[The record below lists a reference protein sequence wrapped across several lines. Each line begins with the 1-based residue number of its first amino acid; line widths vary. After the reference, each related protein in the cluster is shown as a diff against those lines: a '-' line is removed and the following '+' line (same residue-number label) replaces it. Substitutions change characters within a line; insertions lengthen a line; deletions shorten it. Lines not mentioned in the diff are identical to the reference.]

1 MYGTILKE
9 TKNMP
14 KGYSKKEWEEEEVKR
29 LCTRVASIPFLTKP
43 IEFHSL
49 LNNTD
54 FYTEIVKEDCR
65 GVFRGLDPRD
75 VAMEII
81 NYSYDIRD
89 TIEKD
94 ILKYYVIQGD

>member
-1 MYGTILKE
+1 MVKGTKRE
-9 TKNMP
+9 V
-14 KGYSKKEWEEEEVKR
+14 YEEEQKQLLYLQIACV
-29 LCTRVASIPFLTKP
+29 PFLNRP
-43 IEFHSL
+43 YEYVDHINDRSFL
-49 LNNTD
+49 AD
-54 FYTEIVKEDCR
+54 IVKEDCR
-65 GVFRGLDPRD
+65 GVFRGLDPKD